1 MEYALTIDNNIFC
14 REHGIYSELEV
25 GKSKESLGN
34 TSDCQGEEVPACWRL
49 TNHQSMLHAKS
60 SE

>member
-1 MEYALTIDNNIFC
+1 MEYALTIDNIFC

-34 TSDCQGEEVPACWRL
+34 TSDCQGEEVAACWRL
-49 TNHQSMLHAKS
+49 ILWT
-60 SE
+60 